1 LFYLFLKKLCF
12 SCEIVSLSGCG
23 LMKKS
28 IFKKTKIN
36 KDAIRCNQPAGQ
48 HGVQMAPVSH
58 AGLVKVAFKF

>member
-1 LFYLFLKKLCF
+1 MWIDEQKY
-12 SCEIVSLSGCG
+12 I
-23 LMKKS
+23 
-28 IFKKTKIN
+28 KKTKIN